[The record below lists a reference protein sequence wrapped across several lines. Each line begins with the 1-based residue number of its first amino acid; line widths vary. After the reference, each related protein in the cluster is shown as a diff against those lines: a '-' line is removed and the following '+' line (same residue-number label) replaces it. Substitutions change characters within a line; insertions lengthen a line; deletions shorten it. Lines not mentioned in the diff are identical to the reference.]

1 MSGGIDDCESLLGG
15 FVADRTRLCDIM
27 FPEGDTTTSEFE
39 LVGAR
44 FALLLEAVDS
54 VGEGSLP
61 SIGVGGVMKVVGA
74 SDGLR
79 LRVFNWVLM
88 RFGCVALSNGLP
100 CVSSPI

>member
-1 MSGGIDDCESLLGG
+1 
-15 FVADRTRLCDIM
+15 M
-27 FPEGDTTTSEFE
+27 FPEGDTTTSGFE
-39 LVGAR
+39 LAGAC
-44 FALLLEAVDS
+44 FTLLLLEAVDS
-54 VGEGSLP
+54 VGVGSLP